1 MLTINQNIQLSYLW
15 TAIYWK
21 ICQIWF
27 EFEKLHLWL
36 IIWSSPHNRI
46 FLLISFET
54 SPFSSSFGR
63 SFTSLHYLSNCEKVK
78 ATCNALHDFTWERV
92 WGGFQWIICH
102 HSPFTMQWGANYWA
116 NVLNQTRSN
125 NNNQD
130 NDGKGNTKMQYPSWK
145 PTFSWASD
153 TQGRFQ
159 IFTQAFY
166 NKQVKLNVF
175 AL

>member
-27 EFEKLHLWL
+27 KFEKLHLWL

-63 SFTSLHYLSNCEKVK
+63 SFTSLHYLSNCEKWKLLVTHCMTSHGSECEAGSNELSVTIHHSQCNEGQIIGPMYSIRPYKTTTTKTMTAK
-78 ATCNALHDFTWERV
+78 ATTRCSTHHENQNFLEQVTHRDVFKFSLRRS
-92 WGGFQWIICH
+92 II
-102 HSPFTMQWGANYWA
+102 N
-116 NVLNQTRSN
+116 R
-125 NNNQD
+125 
-130 NDGKGNTKMQYPSWK
+130 
-145 PTFSWASD
+145 
-153 TQGRFQ
+153 
-159 IFTQAFY
+159 
-166 NKQVKLNVF
+166 
-175 AL
+175 